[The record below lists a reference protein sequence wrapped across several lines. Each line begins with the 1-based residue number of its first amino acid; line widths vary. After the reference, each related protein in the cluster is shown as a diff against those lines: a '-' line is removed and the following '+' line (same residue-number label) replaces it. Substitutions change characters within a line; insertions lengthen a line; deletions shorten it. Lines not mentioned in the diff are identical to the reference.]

1 MVIAQRQT
9 ILNMYNSGI
18 VPEVIALQMDKS
30 KEEIIQIIDKTKAE
44 EEKKKKKRNK
54 VGLSLSSSEV
64 KVKKDSNIPLITKVY
79 FDKTVNIDYAIK
91 NAQSRMWKALT

>member
-1 MVIAQRQT
+1 MAIEQRQT

-18 VPEVIALQMDKS
+18 IPEVIALQMDKS

-44 EEKKKKKRNK
+44 EEKKNKTKKNKRNK

-64 KVKKDSNIPLITKVY
+64 KIPT
-79 FDKTVNIDYAIK
+79 FH
-91 NAQSRMWKALT
+91 